1 MRHPGSSPAGL
12 QQAFLCPG
20 LWWLDRLSIDQTNP
34 PMQAAILGRRRAQ
47 ALPRLG
53 QTMLLSLKRGR
64 THEGEEFMP
73 AYAKTGAVIAVL
85 LAIGAGEACA
95 QVKLGAVLSVTGPA
109 SFLGDPEKKTL
120 EMYVDHIN
128 TKGGVNGQ
136 KLQLVVY
143 DDGADAN
150 AARTFATRLVEEDN
164 VVAMVGGTTT
174 GATLAMIPVFE
185 EAQIPLISLAGAVQV
200 IEPVRKW
207 VFKTPH
213 TDRMACQKIFAD
225 LKQRNLTTIALIS
238 GTDAFGKSMRDQ
250 CVAVAPQAGISIAH
264 EESYGPRDS
273 DMTPQLTNIKGK
285 PGVQAVINP
294 GFGQGPA
301 IVTRNYR
308 QLGITLPL
316 YQSHGVASKQFIELA
331 GAAADGV
338 RLPASALLVAEK
350 LPANDP
356 QKPVVVAYTDN
367 YQQKTGQPVSTF
379 GGHAYDGLMVFV
391 EAAKRAGSFDK
402 AKVRDEIE
410 KTKDFIGTGGIVNMS
425 PNDHLG
431 LDLSAFRMLE
441 IKGGDWTL
449 VQ

>member
-1 MRHPGSSPAGL
+1 
-12 QQAFLCPG
+12 
-20 LWWLDRLSIDQTNP
+20 
-34 PMQAAILGRRRAQ
+34 
-47 ALPRLG
+47 
-53 QTMLLSLKRGR
+53 ML
-64 THEGEEFMP
+64 
-73 AYAKTGAVIAVL
+73 AYAKTGAFIALL
-85 LAIGAGEACA
+85 LAIGAGEARA
-95 QVKLGAVLSVTGPA
+95 QVRLGAVLSVTGPA

-120 EMYVDHIN
+120 EMYVDDIN
-128 TKGGVNGQ
+128 AKGGVNGQ

-150 AARTFATRLVEEDN
+150 AARTFATRLVEEDK

-185 EAQIPLISLAGAVQV
+185 EAQIPLISLAGAIQIV
-200 IEPVRKW
+200 EPVRKW

-213 TDRMACQKIFAD
+213 TDKMACQKIFAD

-250 CVAVAPQAGISIAH
+250 CVAVAPQDGISIAH

-285 PGVQAVINP
+285 PGVQAVVNP

-316 YQSHGVASKQFIELA
+316 YQSHGVASKQFIDLA
-331 GAAADGV
+331 VPAADGV
-338 RLPASALLVAEK
+338 RLPAAALLVAEK
-350 LPANDP
+350 LPGNDP
-356 QKPVVVAYTDN
+356 QKPVVVSYTDN

-391 EAAKRAGSFDK
+391 EAAKRAGSFEQ

-410 KTKDFIGTGGIVNMS
+410 KTKNFVGTGGIVNMS

>member
-1 MRHPGSSPAGL
+1 
-12 QQAFLCPG
+12 
-20 LWWLDRLSIDQTNP
+20 
-34 PMQAAILGRRRAQ
+34 
-47 ALPRLG
+47 
-53 QTMLLSLKRGR
+53 
-64 THEGEEFMP
+64 MP
-73 AYAKTGAVIAVL
+73 AYANMGAVIAAL
-85 LAIGAGEACA
+85 LAIGAGQAWA

-120 EMYVDHIN
+120 EMYVDDIN
-128 TKGGVNGQ
+128 AKGGVNGQ
-136 KLQLVVY
+136 KLQLVAY

-150 AARTFATRLVEEDN
+150 AARTFATRLVEEDK

-174 GATLAMIPVFE
+174 GATLAMMPVFE
-185 EAQIPLISLAGAVQV
+185 EAQIPLISLAGAVQI

-285 PGVQAVINP
+285 AGVQAVINA

-308 QLGITLPL
+308 QLGIALPL

-331 GAAADGV
+331 GPAADGV
-338 RLPASALLVAEK
+338 RLPAAALLVAEK
-350 LPANDP
+350 LPDNDA
-356 QKPVVVAYTDN
+356 QKPVVVAYTQT
-367 YQQKTGQPVSTF
+367 YQQKTGQAVSTF
-379 GGHAYDGLMVFV
+379 GGHAYDGLMIFV
-391 EAAKRAGSFDK
+391 EAAKRAGSFDA
-402 AKVRDEIE
+402 AKVRDEVE
-410 KTKDFIGTGGIVNMS
+410 KTKNFVGTGGIVNMS

-441 IKGGDWTL
+441 IKAGDWTL